1 MHEPS
6 AVAFEQESADAL
18 ANPQLRRNFRRA
30 MDGLMAKRRDQFPVL
45 DETERLRELARR
57 IRKNAIR
64 KLPELLEQLETN
76 CQKNGIR
83 VHWAETIEDA
93 NRIVLTIAQ
102 RHQARYF
109 VKGKSM
115 VSEEMELN
123 HYLESHGIES
133 LESDLG
139 EYIVQLNQ
147 ELPSH
152 IIMPAIHLNKGQI
165 SDLFEEKGVS
175 PERTESADEM
185 TALAREV
192 LRRKFHDAH
201 LGISGVNF
209 AVAET
214 GTLCLVE
221 NEGNGRFCTT
231 LPPVHVALMGIEKVV
246 ERLENVPPLLSLLPR
261 SATGQ
266 PITTY
271 FNMITSPRKAGER
284 DGPQEVHL
292 VLLDNGRSQMYEDE
306 LLQDTLMCI
315 RCGACINHCP
325 VYARIGGHAY
335 RSVYPGPIGKIL
347 TPQMKGLHQA
357 GHLASASSLCGA
369 CVEIC
374 PVKIPI
380 TDILLKLREQK
391 SKDGLQEPATSA
403 KGLKARAEQWVW
415 KGWSQVFSNPGV
427 YRLKAKAITRFG
439 IAVPPNA
446 PILKA
451 WTSVRNKPRFAEKS
465 LHELTQAAGIPDA

>member
-1 MHEPS
+1 
-6 AVAFEQESADAL
+6 
-18 ANPQLRRNFRRA
+18 
-30 MDGLMAKRRDQFPVL
+30 
-45 DETERLRELARR
+45 
-57 IRKNAIR
+57 
-64 KLPELLEQLETN
+64 
-76 CQKNGIR
+76 
-83 VHWAETIEDA
+83 
-93 NRIVLTIAQ
+93 
-102 RHQARYF
+102 
-109 VKGKSM
+109 
-115 VSEEMELN
+115 
-123 HYLESHGIES
+123 
-133 LESDLG
+133 
-139 EYIVQLNQ
+139 
-147 ELPSH
+147 
-152 IIMPAIHLNKGQI
+152 MPAIHLNKGQI

-175 PERTESADEM
+175 SERTESAEEM

-246 ERLENVPPLLSLLPR
+246 DRLEEVPPLLSLLTR

-271 FNMITSPRKAGER
+271 FNMITSPRKEGEL

-292 VLLDNGRSQMYEDE
+292 VLLDNGRSRMYGDE

-335 RSVYPGPIGKIL
+335 RSVYSGPIGKIL

-369 CVEIC
+369 CVEVC

-380 TDILLKLREQK
+380 TEILLKLREQK
-391 SKDGLQEPATSA
+391 SAEGLQEPATSG
-403 KGLKARAEQWVW
+403 KGLKARAEQWLW
-415 KGWSQVFSNPGV
+415 KGWAQVFSNPGL
-427 YRLKAKAITRFG
+427 YRLKAKAITRLG
-439 IAVPPNA
+439 NAVPSNA

-451 WTSVRNKPRFAEKS
+451 WTSVRSKPRFAPKS
-465 LHELTQAAGIPDA
+465 LHELTQDAGIPDA